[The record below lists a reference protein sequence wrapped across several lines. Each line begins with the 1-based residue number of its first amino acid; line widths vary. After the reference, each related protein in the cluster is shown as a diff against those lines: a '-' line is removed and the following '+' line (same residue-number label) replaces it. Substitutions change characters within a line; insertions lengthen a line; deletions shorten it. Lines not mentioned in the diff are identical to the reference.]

1 MLGKS
6 QKSAHK
12 KKSLKKS
19 NDLGVCSVSLKRL
32 LSNDKLS
39 KILLNE
45 RRRNQEM

>member
-6 QKSAHK
+6 QKSALK
-12 KKSLKKS
+12 KKSFKKS
-19 NDLGVCSVSLKRL
+19 NDVGVCSVSLKRL

-45 RRRNQEM
+45 YSHNQEI